1 MLKSS
6 VRNAWAVWILFKT
19 CQESIPLFSRCYSSV
34 AYNFQAPTIQSTC
47 IRNAT
52 QSSGITQRK
61 AGPPGVENG
70 HPWAPK
76 MAVVDWF
83 YCRKHGIFD
92 DLRSKPLTF
101 ESKPKNLC
109 PPVAGTEM
117 PSRRKKLPQTVRKWV
132 WRAGIFPPA
141 HKLDTFLAFKQCAK
155 HSATVSIR
163 QDIVLPCA
171 SVRVETA
178 LTFESA
184 VQTALTYESTPW
196 ANRCRLSE
204 TTAKPSP
211 DSRSACW
218 PAVAERT

>member
-117 PSRRKKLPQTVRKWV
+117 PSRRKKLPQTVRANGSEELEFSHLRINWIPSLPSNNA
-132 WRAGIFPPA
+132 RNILQLF
-141 HKLDTFLAFKQCAK
+141 QSAK
-155 HSATVSIR
+155 T
-163 QDIVLPCA
+163 
-171 SVRVETA
+171 
-178 LTFESA
+178 
-184 VQTALTYESTPW
+184 
-196 ANRCRLSE
+196 
-204 TTAKPSP
+204 
-211 DSRSACW
+211 
-218 PAVAERT
+218 